1 MSNNIGYHTR
11 LNSNNSIKVCGG
23 SFGGQIDSET
33 VARLV
38 KSHFTVKILNSG
50 TGVFVDRE
58 GREVI
63 LYISVDPLKTEAGK
77 QALVEHRKVLAAKQ
91 KIEDEKEQ
99 EIKNLMDSMS
109 SDEILSKLRQ

>member
-11 LNSNNSIKVCGG
+11 LNSNNTIKVCGG
-23 SFGGQIDSET
+23 SFGGQIDSDT

-50 TGVFVDRE
+50 AGVFVDRE
-58 GREVI
+58 GREVS
-63 LYISVDPLKTEAGK
+63 LYITVDPLKTEAGK
-77 QALVEHRKVLAAKQ
+77 LALAEHRKFMAAKQ

-99 EIKNLMDSMS
+99 EIEELMASMS
-109 SDEILSKLRQ
+109 NDEILSKLRQ